1 MIPNLSANRTAIVK
15 TAAVAAYFLALV
27 IGCVLIWTSIAA
39 VSEARTSLSAA
50 EGMLAQLEGHSLPR
64 HREHAGV
71 LDGAPAGSPFLEGR
85 TLNVA
90 GATLL
95 QRVGAAV
102 HRAGGNILSSQ
113 VDLDGARSKNGW
125 IDLAVSCDIEQAS
138 LQPLLY
144 DIEAGMPFLFVDQLV
159 VQAPTQGVSGNR
171 MKVLLGVSGQWW
183 NGK

>member
-1 MIPNLSANRTAIVK
+1 MIPILSTNRAAIQK
-15 TAAVAAYFLALV
+15 IAAVAAYVIVLV
-27 IGCVLIWTSIAA
+27 IGCILIWSSIAS
-39 VSEARTSLSAA
+39 VVEARASLSAA
-50 EGMLAQLEGHSLPR
+50 EAMLAQLEGHSLLR
-64 HREHAGV
+64 HTGDAGP
-71 LDGAPAGSPFLEGR
+71 LRGGPPGSPFLEGH

-90 GATLL
+90 GAALL

-102 HRAGGNILSSQ
+102 QRAGGNVLSSQ
-113 VDLDGARSKNGW
+113 VDLEGARSKNGW

-159 VQAPTQGVSGNR
+159 VQAPTPGVTGNR

-183 NGK
+183 SGK

>member
-1 MIPNLSANRTAIVK
+1 MIPILSAHRTAIQQ
-15 TAAVAAYFLALV
+15 TAAVTAYVIALV
-27 IGCVLIWTSIAA
+27 IGCVLIWTSIAS
-39 VSEARTSLSAA
+39 VSEARASLSAA
-50 EGMLAQLEGHSLPR
+50 EAMLAQLEEHSLLP
-64 HREHAGV
+64 HSGDAG
-71 LDGAPAGSPFLEGR
+71 LLHGAPTGSPFLEGR

-90 GATLL
+90 GAALL

-102 HRAGGNILSSQ
+102 HRVGGNVLSSQ

-159 VQAPTQGVSGNR
+159 VQAPTPGVSGNR

-183 NGK
+183 NDK